1 MSGHRYPHDGFWNI
15 GASLFFFSVAAAMFG
30 FIQGGAAGLV
40 LYELTPMDFV
50 IIALAAFRLTR
61 LVVGDKILAFA
72 RGWFFDLKDGQT
84 IKPVGGV
91 RRTIAELIE
100 CPWCVGLWAALI
112 SLVLYLAGPFAHFL
126 VLVLALSGAAM
137 LLYSFADTLG
147 RIGQK

>member
-1 MSGHRYPHDGFWNI
+1 MGEHRYPHDGFWNI
-15 GASLFFFSVAAAMFG
+15 SASLFFLLVAAVLFG
-30 FIQGGAAGLV
+30 LIQGSAAGLV
-40 LYELTPMDFV
+40 LYKLTSVDFF
-50 IIALAAFRLTR
+50 IIALATLRLTR
-61 LVVGDKILAFA
+61 LVVSDKILAFA

-91 RRTIAELIE
+91 RRTMAELIE
-100 CPWCVGLWAALI
+100 CPWCVGLWAALT

-137 LLYSFADTLG
+137 LAHSFVSALG